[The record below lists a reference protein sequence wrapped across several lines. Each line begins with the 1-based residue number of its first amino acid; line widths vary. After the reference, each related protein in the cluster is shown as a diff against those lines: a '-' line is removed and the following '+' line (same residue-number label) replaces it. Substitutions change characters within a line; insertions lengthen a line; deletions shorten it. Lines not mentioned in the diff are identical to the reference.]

1 MADHSSDRRVRK
13 TKAQLRSALTEL
25 LREKSPDQITVTEL
39 TAQADVNRGTF
50 YCHYRDIGHM
60 IQCLEEEVLL
70 EFTSLMDSY
79 TASEL
84 EKGLRP
90 ILEDVFRFIQRN
102 LDLVAPLVGV
112 GRRTA
117 FLERFKEVIQ
127 EKVSREWS
135 GLYRFA
141 GGPQRDFY
149 LSFLVGGVVG
159 LLQSWLEGRRSESPE
174 AMAALAESIMLHGL
188 GPMGAE

>member
-1 MADHSSDRRVRK
+1 MTDRSSDRRVRK
-13 TKAQLRSALTEL
+13 TKARLRSALTEL
-25 LREKSPDQITVTEL
+25 LRERGPEQITVTEL
-39 TAQADVNRGTF
+39 TDRADVNRGTF
-50 YCHYRDIGHM
+50 YCHYRDIDHM
-60 IQCLEEEVLL
+60 IQCLEEEILL

-84 EKGLRP
+84 KKGLRP

-102 LDLVAPLVGV
+102 LDLAVPLMSV
-112 GRRTA
+112 GRRAA
-117 FLERFKEVIQ
+117 FLERFKEVVR

-141 GGPQRDFY
+141 SGPQRDFY

-159 LLQSWLEGRRSESPE
+159 LLQSWLEGQRTESPE
-174 AMAALAESIMLHGL
+174 AMAAMAEGIILHGL
-188 GPMGAE
+188 GPMGVQ